1 MNFWKTFGASLLAGS
16 IIIALFISII
26 FSFVGSLGE
35 MFNVV
40 PETIVTPNSVLRLD
54 LGEVRDSPVVD
65 PLEFIDPIDLKIRDI
80 NTTLDVINAISA
92 AVVDDNIKGIY
103 IRTTDQTM
111 ISAAGLEEV
120 RAALEDFRA
129 TGKFVVAYDDSYS
142 QLGYWFATV
151 ADKLFLNPQGNI
163 EWYGVSSEVLF
174 YKGLMDKLDIQPQIV
189 RHGTFKAAVEP
200 FVEREMSQANRAQ
213 NQMLVNSV
221 WSVLVNDVA
230 QSRGL
235 TPEYVDHV
243 ADNLLI
249 QNAYDALSYGFV
261 DGLMYESEV
270 EDFMARAI
278 DDELLLACSVPTL
291 SIEQELSMTIP
302 SVDGGVAA
310 EQYSIDFSREL
321 RTVNIVNFADY
332 LIQQPLLDNDSPNK
346 IAVIYAEGDIESYGG
361 TKILYESEF
370 RRQVRELA
378 EDDAVKAVVLRINS
392 PGGSALAAEQMWY
405 ELERLRQRKPLIVS
419 MGNVAASGGYYIA
432 APADIILAD
441 KLTITGSIGVFGLYF
456 NVGDALK
463 KHLGVTIDGVSSN
476 RYADIGSAFRS
487 MNAKEREFFQ
497 NSVDEVYTTFVN
509 RVASGRNLSY
519 EQVDALA
526 EGRVWSGLDALN
538 NGLVDDIGGLIV
550 AINLAAE
557 RAGVQD
563 DFSIVEAVDDQT
575 SWLDMFSAPE
585 DVVRERV
592 LREELGELYEPW
604 TEISKLQ
611 KKSGIRAELPYSL
624 QLK

>member
-40 PETIVTPNSVLRLD
+40 PETIVKPNSVLRLD

-249 QNAYDALSYGFV
+249 QSAYDALSYGFV

-278 DDELLLACSVPTL
+278 EDESLLASSVPTL

-370 RRQVRELA
+370 RRQVREAA

-463 KHLGVTIDGVSSN
+463 KHLGVTVDGVSSN

-575 SWLDMFSAPE
+575 SWLDLFSAPE
-585 DVVRERV
+585 AVVRERV

>member
-1 MNFWKTFGASLLAGS
+1 
-16 IIIALFISII
+16 
-26 FSFVGSLGE
+26 

-80 NTTLDVINAISA
+80 NTTLDVVNAISA

-200 FVEREMSQANRAQ
+200 FMEREMSQANRAQ

-278 DDELLLACSVPTL
+278 DDELLLASSVPTL

-463 KHLGVTIDGVSSN
+463 KHLGVTVDGVSSN

-575 SWLDMFSAPE
+575 SWLDLFSAPE

>member
-174 YKGLMDKLDIQPQIV
+174 YKGLMDKLDIKPQIV

-278 DDELLLACSVPTL
+278 EDESLLAPSVPTL

-302 SVDGGVAA
+302 SVDGDVAA

-370 RRQVRELA
+370 RRQVREVA

-463 KHLGVTIDGVSSN
+463 KHLGVTVDGVSSN
-476 RYADIGSAFRS
+476 RYADIGSVFRS

-604 TEISKLQ
+604 AEISKLQ
-611 KKSGIRAELPYSL
+611 KKSGIRAELPYLL